1 MKLAKILRIV
11 LPLLFIILITVGF
24 LTSGGIGTLSALGW
38 KDVALLCPVGALAT
52 MLASKTIFP
61 RALISLAIAIVAI
74 ILLGRAFCGWVCPV
88 PLVSK
93 VRYAFSKKGAE
104 KKDHHREDEAG
115 ADAPAVDVSPL
126 TEDEKRLLG
135 GCSKGCA
142 AGKKLDT
149 RQFVLG
155 GSLLSAAIFGFPVFC
170 LICPIGLTFAAILL
184 IIRAFGFG
192 DPSIALLLVLVLLA
206 VEVIFFKK
214 WCHAFCPVGALMS
227 LISRGNKTLRP
238 TVDESKCLETT
249 KGVTC
254 SACAR
259 ICPEEINLHELGK
272 GSVSLAECTKCHAC
286 VDVCP
291 THAITMPFLPPKTD
305 RKAPEAAD
313 TGEA

>member
-1 MKLAKILRIV
+1 MKPKLVKTLRIV
-11 LPLLFIILITVGF
+11 LPLLFIAIITIGF

-38 KDVALLCPVGALAT
+38 KDVAWLCPVGALST

-61 RALISLAIAIVAI
+61 RALISLVLAVVAI
-74 ILLGRAFCGWVCPV
+74 LLLGRAFCGWVCPV
-88 PLVSK
+88 PIVSK
-93 VRYAFSKKGAE
+93 IRYAFTKKGA
-104 KKDHHREDEAG
+104 KKDEKHTGVEAG
-115 ADAPAVDVSPL
+115 EVDASPL
-126 TEDEKRLLG
+126 SEDEKRLLG
-135 GCSKGCA
+135 GCSKGC

-184 IIRAFGFG
+184 LIRAFGFG
-192 DPSIALLLVLVLLA
+192 DPSLTLLVVLVLLA

-227 LISRGNKTLRP
+227 LISRGNKTFRP
-238 TVDESKCLETT
+238 TVDPDKCLETT

-259 ICPEEINLHELGK
+259 VCPEGINLHELGK

-291 THAITMPFLPPKTD
+291 THALTMPFLPPKAEP
-305 RKAPEAAD
+305 KAPESAD
-313 TGEA
+313 ADKA